1 MGTTINRSGRLMT
14 GLLLAVLSGVV
25 GCRETIP
32 TSLDDVQLPDEPLTL
47 EIQLDWNQFGS
58 GLEVFG
64 GYGKP
69 RELGAGIIA
78 ESYAG
83 TLSAR
88 TLVRFAK
95 YPAKA
100 SVVDAT
106 GTTREDENLTYV
118 GGRVMAW
125 FDSDASTNTGPVDLV
140 LGAVQHEWDGG
151 TANWSSAVDSV
162 GVDTPWPEA
171 GGGPVSVVDTATWDP
186 AESDTVSFFV
196 DSAQVAAWGDSS
208 DETRGARIELVT
220 PGERLFMHA
229 AFLHLTTRSSINPD
243 TTLILTT
250 SADQATFIYDH
261 VSQPP
266 VDGFRIGGTPSWRT
280 VLDLNLPDELTGPP
294 ELCAAAGCPFVISPK
309 DVSFAG
315 LSLRSR
321 TTEDAAFQP
330 SDSMRF
336 DVRAVLSRDALPK
349 SPLGESLIQ
358 GPFGTV
364 TPGEFFGLQDGQLVE
379 IPITSFVRDLL
390 SGPEPTGRARPN
402 TLALISLAEPSSF
415 TFGSFHGPGS
425 PMEPTLKLILTVS
438 RPMELP

>member
-1 MGTTINRSGRLMT
+1 MGTTIDLSGRLMT
-14 GLLLAVLSGVV
+14 GVLLAVLSGVV

-140 LGAVQHEWDGG
+140 LAAVQHELPRK
-151 TANWSSAVDSV
+151 TSQTRPAQRPQTQ
-162 GVDTPWPEA
+162 DTSIESPSQE
-171 GGGPVSVVDTATWDP
+171 GQ
-186 AESDTVSFFV
+186 AE
-196 DSAQVAAWGDSS
+196 
-208 DETRGARIELVT
+208 
-220 PGERLFMHA
+220 
-229 AFLHLTTRSSINPD
+229 
-243 TTLILTT
+243 
-250 SADQATFIYDH
+250 
-261 VSQPP
+261 
-266 VDGFRIGGTPSWRT
+266 
-280 VLDLNLPDELTGPP
+280 
-294 ELCAAAGCPFVISPK
+294 
-309 DVSFAG
+309 
-315 LSLRSR
+315 LR
-321 TTEDAAFQP
+321 
-330 SDSMRF
+330 
-336 DVRAVLSRDALPK
+336 
-349 SPLGESLIQ
+349 
-358 GPFGTV
+358 
-364 TPGEFFGLQDGQLVE
+364 
-379 IPITSFVRDLL
+379 
-390 SGPEPTGRARPN
+390 
-402 TLALISLAEPSSF
+402 
-415 TFGSFHGPGS
+415 
-425 PMEPTLKLILTVS
+425 
-438 RPMELP
+438 